1 MRINLPVSGQ
11 EYPFP
16 SGHTLV
22 STTDTKGRILYC
34 NPMFIE
40 VSGYS
45 REELLGQPHNIVR
58 HPDMPEEAYR
68 DMWQTIAA
76 GRPWSAPVK
85 NRRKNGDYY
94 WVMAN
99 ATPLLENGRP
109 IGYMS
114 VRTEATREQI
124 AAAERLY
131 ATMRTEKESG
141 RCMHQLSSGRPIRRT
156 LGGRVHEM
164 LRLGLSAKLLLASFA
179 NIGMGYLLGHFLS
192 PALGLGLL
200 ALVILFAWNL
210 KVGLVARPLTA
221 LIATANRLAAGDLA
235 QTMECNRSD
244 ELGELQQALNQLSV
258 NLCSIVRDARD
269 QSSSMVLGTT
279 EIAQGNHNLSQRTEA
294 QAANLEQTAAAMEQI
309 TGTVQHTA
317 DSAHQASQLTA
328 QTRNIAERS
337 NQAVNE
343 VGQTMRAIQDASRRI
358 GDITQVIDS
367 IAFQTNILA
376 LNAAV
381 EAARAGEHGRGFAV
395 VAAEVRALA
404 QRSAQSARE
413 IKQLTEDSARTVQ
426 AGHDTTEVAR
436 RTMAEVVTAVR
447 QVNALVDEISHAAGE
462 QVGGISQVNQAV
474 AQLDGITQQN
484 AAMVE
489 QMAAAAQSLR
499 NLAEATSQTVQVFR
513 LKGASAAD
521 APDAVALRRRHKAQA
536 SLALQA

>member
-156 LGGRVHEM
+156 LGGREHEM
-164 LRLGLSAKLLLASFA
+164 LRLGLSAKLMLASFA

-192 PALGLGLL
+192 KSLGLGLL

-279 EIAQGNHNLSQRTEA
+279 EIAQGNHNL
-294 QAANLEQTAAAMEQI
+294 
-309 TGTVQHTA
+309 
-317 DSAHQASQLTA
+317 
-328 QTRNIAERS
+328 
-337 NQAVNE
+337 
-343 VGQTMRAIQDASRRI
+343 
-358 GDITQVIDS
+358 
-367 IAFQTNILA
+367 
-376 LNAAV
+376 
-381 EAARAGEHGRGFAV
+381 
-395 VAAEVRALA
+395 
-404 QRSAQSARE
+404 
-413 IKQLTEDSARTVQ
+413 
-426 AGHDTTEVAR
+426 
-436 RTMAEVVTAVR
+436 
-447 QVNALVDEISHAAGE
+447 
-462 QVGGISQVNQAV
+462 
-474 AQLDGITQQN
+474 
-484 AAMVE
+484 
-489 QMAAAAQSLR
+489 
-499 NLAEATSQTVQVFR
+499 
-513 LKGASAAD
+513 
-521 APDAVALRRRHKAQA
+521 
-536 SLALQA
+536 